1 MVWASRGCRAEFEVT
16 YRAEPSPLPS
26 GAPGTRVV
34 SCAGRGDKMT
44 FCKAG
49 GTVTEARLLRDR
61 SGGRCGGAGAWGYAG
76 GSIWVKFGCQGD
88 FEVTLGGPP

>member
-1 MVWASRGCRAEFEVT
+1 
-16 YRAEPSPLPS
+16 
-26 GAPGTRVV
+26 
-34 SCAGRGDKMT
+34 MT

-61 SGGRCGGAGAWGYAG
+61 SGGRCGGPGAWGYAG
-76 GSIWVKFGCQGD
+76 ASIWVKFGCQGD